1 MEIYG
6 GRQASDRAYMRYIWT
21 MVSGKATFDEGA
33 DRFEKPVFSAVI
45 RPHRSLSAHG
55 FKIMMI
61 LVCLTSIV
69 ASLPFVV
76 MGFWPVAGFFGLDIL
91 GLYIAFHVSYRQGQA
106 FELLELT
113 PIRLLL
119 RKVSER
125 GESREWQFNPLW
137 TRLDREVDDEFGL
150 QKLELTSRNEHVVI
164 ARDLS
169 PEERAVL
176 ADAFS
181 RALSDVKRGY

>member
-1 MEIYG
+1 MAG
-6 GRQASDRAYMRYIWT
+6 S
-21 MVSGKATFDEGA
+21 KATFDDGA

-45 RPHRSLSAHG
+45 RPHRSLSPQG
-55 FKIMMI
+55 FRIVMA

-69 ASLPFVV
+69 ASLPFVI
-76 MGFWPVAGFFGLDIL
+76 MGFWPVAGFFGLDFL
-91 GLYIAFHVSYRQGQA
+91 GLYIAFRISYRQAQA

-113 PIRLLL
+113 PIRLLF

-125 GESREWQFNPLW
+125 GDMREWQFNPLW
-137 TRLDREVDDEFGL
+137 TRLDREVDEEYGL
-150 QKLELTSRNEHVVI
+150 QKLALASRNERVVI

-169 PEERAVL
+169 PEERETFAE
-176 ADAFS
+176 AFS

>member
-1 MEIYG
+1 MAG
-6 GRQASDRAYMRYIWT
+6 S
-21 MVSGKATFDEGA
+21 KATFDDEA

-45 RPHRSLSAHG
+45 RPHRSLSPQG
-55 FKIMMI
+55 FKTMMA
-61 LVCLTSIV
+61 LVCLISVI
-69 ASLPFVV
+69 ASLPFVI
-76 MGFWPVAGFFGLDIL
+76 MGFWPVAGFFGLDFL
-91 GLYIAFHVSYRQGQA
+91 GLYIAFRVSYRRGQA

-125 GESREWQFNPLW
+125 GEAREWQFNPLW
-137 TRLDREVDDEFGL
+137 TRLDREADDEFGL
-150 QKLELTSRNEHVVI
+150 QKLALTSRNEHVVI

-169 PEERAVL
+169 PEERETL
-176 ADAFS
+176 ADAFG